1 MSPIIPTSLLAR
13 SFCGTL
19 RKVPSGSCVSRAG
32 VTKTYFT
39 PNRLRGG
46 THRPFVHHTFHPSL
60 CHCPPPPT
68 IPRPQYRSAGGRKHS
83 RQGFHQLPLYII
95 KLGTWGALLSITFLA
110 APVIYCDST
119 SKSTSP
125 VNVPP
130 PKPQAQATPSS
141 SPPLPPPPQSSV
153 NLYELT
159 FGTVCGVCAG
169 VFVKKGATLVAF
181 ALGGV
186 FVLLQYLGSLSIVR
200 VDWNRAGSRFENL
213 FYTKDALGV
222 SRPPN
227 VASLFRWLF
236 NFLTAD
242 FQPRASFV
250 AGFALGLRV
259 G

>member
-1 MSPIIPTSLLAR
+1 MLPVIPSLLSR
-13 SFCGTL
+13 PLCGTL
-19 RKVPSGSCVSRAG
+19 RKTPSGCVSRAS

-39 PNRLRGG
+39 PNGLRGG
-46 THRPFVHHTFHPSL
+46 THRPFVHHTFQPSL

-68 IPRPQYRSAGGRKHS
+68 IPRPQQRFSAGRRRS
-83 RQGFHQLPLYII
+83 SEGFHHIPLYFI
-95 KLGTWGALLSITFLA
+95 KLGACGALLSLTFLA

-119 SKSTSP
+119 SKGASS
-125 VNVPP
+125 VNDPP
-130 PKPQAQATPSS
+130 PQHHAQAAAPSP
-141 SPPLPPPPQSSV
+141 PPLPPPPQSNV

-169 VFVKKGATLVAF
+169 VFVKKGAKLVAF

-186 FVLLQYLGSLSIVR
+186 FVLLQYLGSVSIVR
-200 VDWNRAGSRFENL
+200 VDWNRAGSRFETL
-213 FYTKDALGV
+213 FHTKDASGV
-222 SRPPN
+222 SRPPS
-227 VASLFRWLF
+227 VASLFRWLID
-236 NFLTAD
+236 FLTAD